1 MKIGLTEIKLIIIY
15 VCIYLIIC
23 FIKDILTMITDF
35 SIFWNNWRDPHWGY
49 NYEKDADYEH
59 EFCLYRLCFIWSTL
73 KKFKVV
79 LEKEDTKHKYIL
91 KAKNIDE
98 IMNRYNRNDY
108 DYISI
113 TEIK

>member
-1 MKIGLTEIKLIIIY
+1 MKIGLAEIKLIIIY

-35 SIFWNNWRDPHWGY
+35 NIFWNNWRDPHWGY
-49 NYEKDADYEH
+49 SYEKDADYEH

-79 LEKEDTKHKYIL
+79 LEKEDIKHKYIL

-98 IMNRYNRNDY
+98 IMNSYNKNDY
-108 DYISI
+108 DYLSI